1 MNLLIAISFK
11 KLRYCDIIYVI
22 YIIRYIYIYNLN
34 WQTERQEKKTML
46 SGFDF
51 KRSTT
56 RR

>member
-22 YIIRYIYIYNLN
+22 YIIRFIIY

-51 KRSTT
+51 KRSTI